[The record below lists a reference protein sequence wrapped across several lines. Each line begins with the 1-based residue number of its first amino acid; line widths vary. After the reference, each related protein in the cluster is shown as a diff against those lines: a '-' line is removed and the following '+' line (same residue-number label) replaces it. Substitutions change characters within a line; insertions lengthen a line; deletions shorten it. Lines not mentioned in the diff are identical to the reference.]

1 MHLIKNTIKHFKGVF
16 SVLFITKKTLNISI
30 FYLFV
35 CLIISSI
42 CLLVNS
48 LIHFF
53 LIKKIQILEELYTD
67 ECT

>member
-1 MHLIKNTIKHFKGVF
+1 MHLIKNTIKHFKAVF
-16 SVLFITKKTLNISI
+16 SVLFITKKTLNISF

-53 LIKKIQILEELYTD
+53 
-67 ECT
+67 